1 MIFQEL
7 REYDRAIRAYKSLKN
22 FCDIWGLRY
31 PAMIICE
38 QIGHCYR
45 QMRMHATACDFFKK
59 QLTMCWEME
68 NEKDELRAYQNVAV
82 EYYYLGNMTKMSLYE
97 ERFLKGQ
104 LESDTSAIRKAAV
117 TKLRRQNPT
126 FNVFQG

>member
-1 MIFQEL
+1 M
-7 REYDRAIRAYKSLKN
+7 
-22 FCDIWGLRY
+22 
-31 PAMIICE
+31 CE

-45 QMRMHATACDFFKK
+45 QMRMHATAADFFKK

-68 NEKDELRAYQNVAV
+68 NEKDELRSYQNIAV
-82 EYYYLGNMTKMSLYE
+82 EYYYLGNMEKMTLYE

-104 LESDTSAIRKAAV
+104 LESDTSAIRNAAV

-126 FNVFQG
+126 FNVFQSQRRGIAVRDVEK